1 MLQQTQVATV
11 IPYFE
16 RWMARFPT
24 VAALAASDIE
34 DINAVWA
41 GLGYYSRASRLLA
54 GAKTVMRDFKGKMP
68 GTAAELEGV
77 DGM

>member
-16 RWMARFPT
+16 RWMLRFPT

-41 GLGYYSRASRLLA
+41 GLGYYSRASRLLK
-54 GAKTVMRDFKGKMP
+54 GAQTVMRDFGGSIPEEKS
-68 GTAAELEGV
+68 ELEQV

>member
-11 IPYFE
+11 IPYFQ
-16 RWMARFPT
+16 RWMEKFPT
-24 VAALAASDIE
+24 VAALAAADIE

-54 GAKTVMRDFKGKMP
+54 GAKTVMRDFKGNMP
-68 GTAAELEGV
+68 ETAAELEGV